1 MKNAINIVCSQESK
15 DHFDIKFLHLSLAV
29 LVLERR
35 YFVHLLKIH
44 PVKERLIFH
53 QSREMWDV
61 VLCVTFVIVI
71 FSFEQNGV

>member
-1 MKNAINIVCSQESK
+1 MKSYIINI
-15 DHFDIKFLHLSLAV
+15 
-29 LVLERR
+29 
-35 YFVHLLKIH
+35 
-44 PVKERLIFH
+44 KERLIFH